1 MEGSFIYIQGGS
13 NMTGT
18 DYMYFTQ
25 KLVPVIFETP
35 CIMWFSVLFY
45 VSAFVGWQLKYLF
58 WSSGSSTDTTYRQNC
73 TRFSFT

>member
-25 KLVPVIFETP
+25 KLVPIIFETP

-45 VSAFVGWQLKYLF
+45 VSAFVG
-58 WSSGSSTDTTYRQNC
+58 
-73 TRFSFT
+73 